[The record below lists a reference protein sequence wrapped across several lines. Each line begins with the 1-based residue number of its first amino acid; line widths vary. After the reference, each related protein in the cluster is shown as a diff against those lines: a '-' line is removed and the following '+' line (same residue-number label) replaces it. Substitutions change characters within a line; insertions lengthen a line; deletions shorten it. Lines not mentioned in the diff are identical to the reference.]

1 MFPLP
6 GLIDNLN
13 ATSPGEPGEGVG
25 VDVGAGAGV
34 GVDVGEGA
42 GVGVSVGEEV
52 GVDVGAGV
60 GVSVGE
66 GVGVT
71 SVQASACPF
80 IGPTKEPG
88 CT

>member
-13 ATSPGEPGEGVG
+13 ATSPGEPGEDVG
-25 VDVGAGAGV
+25 VDVVAGV
-34 GVDVGEGA
+34 GVGVGVGEGA
-42 GVGVSVGEEV
+42 GV
-52 GVDVGAGV
+52 GV

-66 GVGVT
+66 GVGVK
-71 SVQASACPF
+71 SAQASACPF
-80 IGPTKEPG
+80 IGPTNEPG